1 MWELEGIFTVPELNF
16 GFSLFGE
23 RKEKEKWENIRME
36 NPEKFLNYSDWFQI
50 KEVEKD
56 VFVIE
61 EPWFVQS
68 YLINGKTHSALLD
81 TGMGFLNIR
90 STIKPLLKEHV
101 AVFNTHWHFDHI
113 GGNALFSDIG
123 IAANEAHLITRDIP
137 NSELSQ
143 MLGPGFETEEFST
156 PSGFVLENYTIKGSH
171 ASFTINAG
179 DQFDLGDRTLEAV
192 ATPGHTHGSMSF
204 LDRHA
209 RILFVG
215 DFVYQDTFFV
225 QFEDSDITEYIQSLE
240 NMLARM
246 DEFDKIY
253 PAHGKNPLPNTFL
266 IDVLAAFTKIKAGA
280 KPDEIDHSWGEA
292 SWRYH
297 FSEFNILVKPPG
309 SKGIQIFPS
318 N

>member
-1 MWELEGIFTVPELNF
+1 MKNTDEHL
-16 GFSLFGE
+16 S
-23 RKEKEKWENIRME
+23 
-36 NPEKFLNYSDWFQI
+36 NPDWFQI

-90 STIKPLLKEHV
+90 SAIEPLLNEHV

-113 GGNALFSDIG
+113 GGNALFSNIG
-123 IAANEAHLITRDIP
+123 IAANEARLITRDIP
-137 NSELSQ
+137 NSALSQ

-156 PSGFVLENYTIKGSH
+156 PSGFVLENYMIKGTH
-171 ASFTINAG
+171 ASFTIAG
-179 DQFDLGDRTLEAV
+179 GDLFELGDRTLEAV
-192 ATPGHTHGSMSF
+192 ATPGHTHGSLSF
-204 LDRHA
+204 LDRRA
-209 RILFVG
+209 RILFAG

-240 NMLARM
+240 NMIARM

-253 PAHGKNPLPNTFL
+253 PAHGKYPLPSTFL
-266 IDVLAAFTKIKAGA
+266 IDVLAAFNKIKTGA
-280 KPDEIDHSWGEA
+280 KPDEIDHSWGDA
-292 SWRYH
+292 CWRYH
-297 FSEFNILVKPPG
+297 FSEFNILIKPPG
-309 SKGIQIFPS
+309 AKGIQIFPS
-318 N
+318 K

>member
-1 MWELEGIFTVPELNF
+1 MQNTDQHLN
-16 GFSLFGE
+16 
-23 RKEKEKWENIRME
+23 
-36 NPEKFLNYSDWFQI
+36 NPDWFQI
-50 KEVEKD
+50 REVEKD

-68 YLINGKTHSALLD
+68 YLIKGKTHSALLD

-90 STIKPLLKEHV
+90 SAIEPLLKEHV

-113 GGNALFSDIG
+113 GGNALFSNIG
-123 IAANEAHLITRDIP
+123 IAANEAQLITRDIP
-137 NSELSQ
+137 NSALSQ

-156 PSGFVLENYTIKGSH
+156 PSGFVLENYMIKGSR
-171 ASFTINAG
+171 ASFTIAAG
-179 DQFDLGDRTLEAV
+179 DQFDLGDRTLETI

-204 LDRHA
+204 LDRQA

-240 NMLARM
+240 NMIARM

-266 IDVLAAFTKIKAGA
+266 IDVLAAFNKIEAGA

-292 SWRYH
+292 CWR
-297 FSEFNILVKPPG
+297 FQFNEFDIMIKPPG